1 MRTEMSA
8 LRNQIVPVPS
18 PDQSTPGYSGRRL
31 GSHAWA
37 PRYSSGRDDLIGHF
51 YAPAFYRS
59 RRYDRAVGYF
69 RSTLFSLL
77 PESVAAF
84 ALDGGNMRL
93 LCSPELTAEDIA
105 ALQSGLDAHSVLD
118 GALLREL
125 HHILSFPR
133 ALSSVEMFGALVA
146 TGTLELR
153 FALPSHEG
161 GLFHAKLGIF
171 HDEQDAVSF
180 SGSVNDSWSAWHPLG
195 NHESFEVFTSW
206 GADAG
211 RVVDHQAYFE
221 SLWDGQ
227 EPGVEVHSAPEAFR
241 AELLRVAGPAP
252 GELLE
257 RRRSEDAP
265 RPFELLDYQV
275 ATLNDW
281 MAHGHRGVVQH
292 ATGAGKTVTAIAAA
306 GDWLSQGK
314 PVLILVP
321 NLVLLEQWAR
331 EVERQLADIGPSVL
345 LAGGANDRWRR
356 RSLLRSHLT
365 AGTTAGIVIAT
376 MQTAASDDFLQAA
389 TDSDGLLLI
398 ADEVHRLGSPRHR
411 QILQVPAAARL
422 GLSATPRRSGDPTG
436 SQELLA
442 YFERVVEPR
451 ISLADAIAAKRLC
464 EYEYFPQTVDLTADE
479 EAAWLRETQR
489 IKRAIAQAGFPEINE
504 MSESLKLMLIRRAA
518 IVKQAENKMPVGL
531 TLVTE
536 RYRPGQ
542 RWLVYCDNA
551 QQLARFA
558 TELRGAGLATYEYH
572 SAMAGDR
579 AATLDAFERTGGV
592 LVSIRC
598 LDEGVDIPAVSHALI
613 IASSASAR
621 EHIQRRGRVLRRSPD
636 KHFATVYD
644 LIVLPDAADKDFDA
658 LCRTELARSLRFAQ
672 DAANASAGLLLEDL
686 ARTRGLDPADL
697 VDEPDF
703 GDPLETEDSDG

>member
-1 MRTEMSA
+1 MAPAGRG
-8 LRNQIVPVPS
+8 LR
-18 PDQSTPGYSGRRL
+18 
-31 GSHAWA
+31 SHAWA
-37 PRYSSGRDDLIGHF
+37 PRYSSGRDDLIGQF

-59 RRYDRAVGYF
+59 SRYDRAVGYF

-84 ALDGGNMRL
+84 ALDGGRMRL

-105 ALQSGLDAHSVLD
+105 SLRSGLDTRSVLD
-118 GALLREL
+118 SALLREL
-125 HHILSFPR
+125 HYILSFPR
-133 ALSSVEMFGALVA
+133 ALSSVEMFGALVS

-153 FALPSHEG
+153 FALSSHEG
-161 GLFHAKLGIF
+161 GLFHAKVGIF
-171 HDEQDAVSF
+171 HGEQDAVSF

-206 GADAG
+206 GADAS
-211 RVVDHQAYFE
+211 RVADHAAYFE
-221 SLWDGQ
+221 SLWEGQ
-227 EPGVEVHSAPEAFR
+227 EPGVDVHSAPDAFR
-241 AELLRVAGPAP
+241 AELIRVAGPMP

-257 RRRSEDAP
+257 HKRSEEAP
-265 RPFELLDYQV
+265 RRPIELLDYQV

-281 MAHGHRGVVQH
+281 MEHGHRGVVQH

-306 GDWLSQGK
+306 GDWLSRDK

-321 NLVLLEQWAR
+321 NLVLLEQWSR
-331 EVERQLADIGPSVL
+331 EVARQLCDVGPSIL
-345 LAGGANDRWRR
+345 LAGGANDLWRR

-365 AGTTAGIVIAT
+365 AGTSAGIVIAT
-376 MQTAASDDFLQAA
+376 MQTAASDSFLQAA
-389 TDSDGLLLI
+389 TGSDGLLMI

-411 QILQVPAAARL
+411 KLLHIPASARL
-422 GLSATPRRSGDPTG
+422 GLSATPRRAGDPTG

-451 ISLADAIAAKRLC
+451 ISLADAIAANRLC

-489 IKRAIAQAGFPEINE
+489 IKRAIAQAGFPEIDE

-518 IVKQAENKMPVGL
+518 IVKQANDKLTVG
-531 TLVTE
+531 VAVVIE

-551 QQLARFA
+551 EQLGAFGL
-558 TELRGAGLATYEYH
+558 ELRRVGLPTYEYH

-579 AATLDAFERTGGV
+579 AATLEAFERTGGV

-613 IASSASAR
+613 VASSSTAR
-621 EHIQRRGRVLRRSPD
+621 EHIQRRGRVLRRSPE

-644 LIVLPDAADKDFDA
+644 LIVLPDASHQDFDA

-672 DAANASAGLLLEDL
+672 DAVNVSARFLLEDL
-686 ARTRGLDPADL
+686 ARARGLDPADL

-703 GDPLETEDSDG
+703 GDPPDVDDSDD